1 MARSAIVQD
10 GNAWMQF
17 SERWQN
23 ALESIELP
31 SWACS
36 SVGRAPA
43 LQAGG
48 RGFESPHVHQSIQQ
62 LSGND
67 SLQLVNRIRSSLA
80 TASREESGRV
90 PEENGLALMDCLRGL
105 IADSPDLTD
114 RERGILRASYL
125 EGRPVPEIAREVG
138 RSTGTVS
145 TDSARAVR
153 KLRRV
158 MRDMGF
164 RGALPE
170 SAPVMGSVTGR
181 PPRRHKPRSPGAP
194 YLGRSYGSLRLLA
207 ARLNFFLLICAV

>member
-1 MARSAIVQD
+1 
-10 GNAWMQF
+10 MQF

-80 TASREESGRV
+80 TASREAESEV
-90 PEENGLALMDCLRGL
+90 
-105 IADSPDLTD
+105 DSN
-114 RERGILRASYL
+114 
-125 EGRPVPEIAREVG
+125 VG
-138 RSTGTVS
+138 
-145 TDSARAVR
+145 
-153 KLRRV
+153 
-158 MRDMGF
+158 
-164 RGALPE
+164 
-170 SAPVMGSVTGR
+170 
-181 PPRRHKPRSPGAP
+181 
-194 YLGRSYGSLRLLA
+194 LRLHWA
-207 ARLNFFLLICAV
+207 